1 MARDKIVRTL
11 VLAASLVA
19 MVIGSMPRAFLF
31 ADEFPPPSSIG
42 PVAGPQW
49 DLTTLTVYDSNDA
62 SINVTVDSAG
72 SPVITASV
80 DQDANSGT
88 FAFSMVSDDGFESML
103 IYGEVLTDGSITY
116 QTVNANLAGATSSA
130 GGAAAWAAA
139 DSEPGFWDDYWRYLW
154 NPSDMDPELEVGFD
168 VSAGVG
174 VTAGTVATGGIIY
187 YGPAAALPTVFGGTA
202 TAATVATGTAAT
214 TIGAEAAATI
224 GTQAVVVGPLGAGT
238 YPALV
243 VNGTVYVARFHV
255 LAWEAAGK
263 GAEIFYGLATID
275 AAGNVINLAK

>member
-1 MARDKIVRTL
+1 MARDKIFRTL
-11 VLAASLVA
+11 VVAASLVA

-31 ADEFPPPSSIG
+31 ADEFPPPSSIR

-80 DQDANSGT
+80 DQDASSGT

-103 IYGEVLTDGSITY
+103 ISGEVLTDGSITY
-116 QTVNANLAGATSSA
+116 QAVNANLAGATSSA
-130 GGAAAWAAA
+130 GGAAVWAAA

-154 NPSDMDPELEVGFD
+154 NPSDMDPELEVGFY

-174 VTAGTVATGGIIY
+174 VTAETVATGGIIY

-214 TIGAEAAATI
+214 TSGAEAAATI